1 MMSSRS
7 GIHGRFD
14 VAASAEAEGSA
25 ASAHATS
32 RAMTREGGPLS
43 AESRATPLEAGRAT
57 RAEPAVPAFAGVSP
71 LERLEM
77 ELLLEAIH
85 RHYGYDFRQYA
96 PSSLRRRLKRR
107 LEGEGLATFS
117 ALQDR
122 VLHEPAAMEALL
134 RDMSVNVTGMFRDP
148 TFFRSLREKVV
159 PMLRTYPSV
168 RIWHAGCA
176 SGEEVY
182 AMAILLEEEGLYE
195 RSRLYA
201 TDMNAE
207 ALEHARTG
215 IFPIARMREYTT
227 NYLQAG
233 GTRSFSEYYTAS
245 YGAALFHARL
255 RENVLFAQHN
265 LATDTSFSE
274 FNVILCRNVLIY
286 FDRDLK
292 ERTLR
297 LFGDSLSPLG
307 FLCLGRRESLRFT
320 KVEQEFEELDPKER
334 IYRRAGPPRPHR
346 EVELEG
352 HLDRELAPSS
362 RPTRTRGTG

>member
-1 MMSSRS
+1 MTTRS
-7 GIHGRFD
+7 GTYGRVD
-14 VAASAEAEGSA
+14 VPRPDGDGGVSASAPPSRGGGERGGTPQTTSA
-25 ASAHATS
+25 RAGQTQPSFAPPPAPSEPPDDAVAHAS
-32 RAMTREGGPLS
+32 VN
-43 AESRATPLEAGRAT
+43 
-57 RAEPAVPAFAGVSP
+57 EPFAGVP
-71 LERLEM
+71 ALERLEM
-77 ELLLEAIH
+77 ELLLEAIF

-96 PSSLRRRLKRR
+96 PSSLRRRLKKR
-107 LEGEGLATFS
+107 LEAENVATFS

-122 VLHEPAAMEALL
+122 VLHDPNAIEGLL

-148 TFFRSLREKVV
+148 TFFLSLRQNVI
-159 PMLRTYPSV
+159 PLLRTYPFV

-182 AMAILLEEEGLYE
+182 AMAILLEEEGLLE

-207 ALEHARTG
+207 ALERARSG
-215 IFPIARMREYTT
+215 IFPLARMREYTAS
-227 NYLQAG
+227 YQQAG

-286 FDRDLK
+286 FNRELK
-292 ERTLR
+292 ERTLD
-297 LFGDSLSPLG
+297 LFGTSLAPLG
-307 FLCLGRRESLRFT
+307 VLCLGRRESLRFT
-320 KVEQEFEELDPKER
+320 KVENEFEEIDPKER
-334 IYRRAGPPRPHR
+334 IYRRIR
-346 EVELEG
+346 
-352 HLDRELAPSS
+352 
-362 RPTRTRGTG
+362 